1 MILIIMNVSNCKL
14 FWKKALVI
22 HIFIPANCK
31 FKIAI
36 SISAFF
42 LITRNLNTVFI
53 FFVGNLI
60 SKLEY
65 AAYYMHEL
73 YNAAVINAPSSLTFK
88 WKHKK
93 YQLQKYPVKNA
104 NIPDIGHAQRIKAGN
119 DLSLPIITP
128 SEGESTYVVFA
139 NNFRQALKIK
149 VCNEFWI

>member
-1 MILIIMNVSNCKL
+1 MILIRMNVRYCKL

-22 HIFIPANCK
+22 HIFIPANYK

-53 FFVGNLI
+53 FFCRQPYLKTRI
-60 SKLEY
+60 CSILY
-65 AAYYMHEL
+65 AW
-73 YNAAVINAPSSLTFK
+73 VKSTS

-104 NIPDIGHAQRIKAGN
+104 NIPDIGQAQRIKAGN